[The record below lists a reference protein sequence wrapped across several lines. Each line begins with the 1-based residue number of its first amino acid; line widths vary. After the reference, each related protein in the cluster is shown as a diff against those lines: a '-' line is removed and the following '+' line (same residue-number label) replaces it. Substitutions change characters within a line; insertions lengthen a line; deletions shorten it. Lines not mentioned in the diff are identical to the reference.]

1 MASSLAAA
9 GQPFPTPTLLLLDNK
24 TRLLRGLVILLAA
37 SALWLAAAG
46 DASAALSVGDRANDF
61 NSLSNLLSAWVTGTL
76 GKSLALVFLITG
88 LILGIARGS
97 IVGALTSIGCAI
109 GLVII
114 PEIIDA
120 LFTGAAG

>member
-1 MASSLAAA
+1 MASTLAAA
-9 GQPFPTPTLLLLDNK
+9 QSQAYSSFSLSDYHA
-24 TRLLRGLVILLAA
+24 RLLRAACIVLALA
-37 SALWLAAAG
+37 ALWLLMAG
-46 DASAALSVGDRANDF
+46 DASAALSVGDRGNDF
-61 NSLSNLLSAWVTGTL
+61 DSLSNTLSAWISGSL
-76 GKSLALVFLITG
+76 GKSMALAFLIIG
-88 LILGIARGS
+88 LVLGIARGS